1 MHQQIHARLKILLIS
16 YYKELNIVS
25 KEIGTLIEL
34 INNTTNTNVYRNI
47 VVILCVLI
55 LFSKF

>member
-16 YYKELNIVS
+16 YYKELITIS

-47 VVILCVLI
+47 FAILCVFILI
-55 LFSKF
+55 NRF